1 MYHPRLIENSHP
13 TRLPRVPT
21 TSTLKYCT
29 EYGHGSTV
37 EICVD
42 MHKVTTERSVSVGRS
57 PLLLHASNKSPS
69 GSGQRGIF
77 RCGRRSPPLLSR
89 CFSFSVRS
97 STLQNGFKSVA
108 RFPVHIPH
116 CSAISTPQQDE
127 HDLMSPRTT
136 IAGYVCEVPSLL
148 KSL

>member
-13 TRLPRVPT
+13 TRLPRAPT

-29 EYGHGSTV
+29 EYGHGATV
-37 EICVD
+37 EIGVD

-77 RCGRRSPPLLSR
+77 RCGGRSPPLLSR

-97 STLQNGFKSVA
+97 F
-108 RFPVHIPH
+108 VHITKRLQIRGPFSRSH
-116 CSAISTPQQDE
+116 PALLRHIDSTA
-127 HDLMSPRTT
+127 R
-136 IAGYVCEVPSLL
+136 
-148 KSL
+148 